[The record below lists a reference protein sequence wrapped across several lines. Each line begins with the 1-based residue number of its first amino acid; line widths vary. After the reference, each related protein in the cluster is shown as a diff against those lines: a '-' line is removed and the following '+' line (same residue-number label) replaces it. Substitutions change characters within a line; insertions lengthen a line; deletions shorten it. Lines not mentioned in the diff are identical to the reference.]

1 MHGEVGDP
9 AHCVARIIEWTHD
22 GLLPGS
28 PTSKPDHITI
38 MEAINSRLPD
48 LIAMPPRPPGDVET
62 VADMIVMNHIT
73 GEIIEEREVKR
84 DA

>member
-1 MHGEVGDP
+1 
-9 AHCVARIIEWTHD
+9 
-22 GLLPGS
+22 
-28 PTSKPDHITI
+28 